1 MKGNNY
7 RIDKRYPVY
16 PGGGCIPYTGY
27 FVQVFVPG
35 LFKGKWVD
43 VKGFAD
49 PKQAED
55 LKRQLEGRPGR
66 FID

>member
-1 MKGNNY
+1 MKGNYY

-49 PKQAED
+49 PKPAEQ
-55 LKRQLEGRPGR
+55 LLKQLKGKRQ
-66 FID
+66 

>member
-1 MKGNNY
+1 MNNY

-35 LFKGKWVD
+35 LFKASGLTSK
-43 VKGFAD
+43 AS
-49 PKQAED
+49 PT
-55 LKRQLEGRPGR
+55 LSQLNNY
-66 FID
+66 

>member
-1 MKGNNY
+1 MSEY
-7 RIDKRYPVY
+7 RIHKRYPVY
-16 PGGGCIPYTGY
+16 PGGGCIPEIGY

-49 PKQAED
+49 
-55 LKRQLEGRPGR
+55 LKKAVNLKKQLEGRTGR